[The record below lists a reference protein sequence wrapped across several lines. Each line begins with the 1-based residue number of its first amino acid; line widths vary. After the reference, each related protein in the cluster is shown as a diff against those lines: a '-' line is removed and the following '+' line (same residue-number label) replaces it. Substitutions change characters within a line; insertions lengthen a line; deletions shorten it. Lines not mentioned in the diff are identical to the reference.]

1 MMYQTGTSGPEA
13 ARLEDYLR
21 AVQRHKWVVLA
32 LTALCVAAALLYTTA
47 RTDTYTS
54 TATVLLRP
62 TPGAANTQV
71 LPNLER
77 EREVLASTKTAD
89 EVQAKL
95 TTGAT
100 ATDLLTDLKVQF
112 RPDSDVMQV
121 SFTSTDQ
128 AAAAVTAQAFADVY
142 VAQRE
147 NAAIAYY
154 QTTITTSTEQK
165 NAATKQQGELS
176 TQIDN
181 LQNERAKANGNA
193 QAIATIDTQLNDLR
207 SQLSTLGTTAR
218 NLDNLI
224 GDAQRTLAT
233 RSPAAE
239 VLRQASPAGGPD
251 GLPSLLLLIGGLLG
265 GLLMGVV
272 TAFLLERLDTTAR
285 DSEDVALALGATVM
299 GNVPTLGM
307 GNRGGTGSLIMLTT
321 GGSARIGAA
330 REAFR
335 RLRSST
341 QFLNS
346 SSGVSSIIVTSAN
359 PAEGKSLTSSNLAIA
374 LAQNGSRC
382 VLVSADL
389 RRPTLEKLFGME
401 GPRPGLSEYL
411 AHAAELNAEKV
422 PGIDNLWLIRS
433 GAPPNNPGELLNSDR
448 FEQMVKE
455 LEREDVEYI
464 VIDTPPVLSTADAL
478 SAARYVDGV
487 IVVVDTERT
496 ETSDLLQVR
505 ADLERTGAK
514 LLGAVMNR
522 QKYERGKLL
531 QRDRYAYTR
540 V

>member
-32 LTALCVAAALLYTTA
+32 LTALGVAAALLYTTA
-47 RTDTYTS
+47 KTDTYTS

-62 TPGAANTQV
+62 TPGANDSLV

-77 EREVLASTKTAD
+77 EREVLASNPT
-89 EVQAKL
+89 
-95 TTGAT
+95 AT
-100 ATDLLTDLKVQF
+100 AVKTQLGTAATETELLKDLKVEF

-121 SFTSTDQ
+121 SFTSTDK
-128 AAAAVTAQAFADVY
+128 AAAAATAEAFAQTYVTNREAAAKGFYDKTIESAQA
-142 VAQRE
+142 E
-147 NAAIAYY
+147 K
-154 QTTITTSTEQK
+154 TGLIT
-165 NAATKQQGELS
+165 QQGDLS
-176 TQIDN
+176 NQIKALETQ
-181 LQNERAKANGNA
+181 RAKATPE
-193 QAIATIDTQLNDLR
+193 AIPDIEANLASLR
-207 SQLSTLGTTAR
+207 SQQSSVGGRVQQLDTA
-218 NLDNLI
+218 I
-224 GDAQRTLAT
+224 GNANRAIAT

-239 VLRQASPAGGPD
+239 VLRQASPASGPD

-265 GLLMGVV
+265 GLLVGVV

-496 ETSDLLQVR
+496 ATSDLLQVR

>member
-1 MMYQTGTSGPEA
+1 M
-13 ARLEDYLR
+13 
-21 AVQRHKWVVLA
+21 LA
-32 LTALCVAAALLYTTA
+32 LTALGVAAALLYTTA
-47 RTDTYTS
+47 RTDAYTS

-62 TPGAANTQV
+62 TPGANDTLV

-77 EREVLASTKTAD
+77 EREVLASNQTAETVKSQLATPATAD
-89 EVQAKL
+89 ELLKNL
-95 TTGAT
+95 T
-100 ATDLLTDLKVQF
+100 VEF

-121 SFTSTDQ
+121 SFTSTDRAV
-128 AAAAVTAQAFADVY
+128 AAATAEAFAQNYVTKREADAVGYYNKSIESAQA
-142 VAQRE
+142 E
-147 NAAIAYY
+147 K
-154 QTTITTSTEQK
+154 TGLLT
-165 NAATKQQGELS
+165 QQGDLS
-176 TQIDN
+176 NQIKA
-181 LQNERAKANGNA
+181 LEAQRAKAA
-193 QAIATIDTQLNDLR
+193 AEAIPDIDANLASLR
-207 SQLSTLGTTAR
+207 SQQSSVGGRLQQ
-218 NLDNLI
+218 LDSAI
-224 GDAQRTLAT
+224 GNANRAIAT

-239 VLRQASPAGGPD
+239 VLRQASPAAGPD
-251 GLPSLLLLIGGLLG
+251 GLPSSLLLLGGLLG
-265 GLLMGVV
+265 GLLVGVV

-307 GNRGGTGSLIMLTT
+307 GNRSGTGSLIMLTT

-433 GAPPNNPGELLNSDR
+433 GAPPNNPGELLN
-448 FEQMVKE
+448 
-455 LEREDVEYI
+455 
-464 VIDTPPVLSTADAL
+464 
-478 SAARYVDGV
+478 
-487 IVVVDTERT
+487 
-496 ETSDLLQVR
+496 
-505 ADLERTGAK
+505 
-514 LLGAVMNR
+514 
-522 QKYERGKLL
+522 
-531 QRDRYAYTR
+531 
-540 V
+540 

>member
-1 MMYQTGTSGPEA
+1 MMYQTGTTGPEA

-32 LTALCVAAALLYTTA
+32 LTALGVAAALLYTTA
-47 RTDTYTS
+47 KTDTYTS

-62 TPGAANTQV
+62 TPGAANTLV

-77 EREVLASTKTAD
+77 EREVLASNPTAD
-89 EVQAKL
+89 QVKNQLA
-95 TTGAT
+95 TVAT
-100 ATDLLTDLKVQF
+100 ASELLEDLKVEF

-121 SFTSTDQ
+121 SFTSTDK
-128 AAAAVTAQAFADVY
+128 AAAAATAEAFAQTY
-142 VAQRE
+142 VTKRE
-147 NAAIAYY
+147 TDAASYY
-154 QTTITTSTEQK
+154 SKTIESAKAEQAGLETRRGDLT
-165 NAATKQQGELS
+165 N
-176 TQIDN
+176 QINQLEAD
-181 LQNERAKANGNA
+181 RAKANGNA
-193 QAIATIDTQLNDLR
+193 QAIDDIDAKLNGLRAQQGTVGSRIQQLDTI
-207 SQLSTLGTTAR
+207 
-218 NLDNLI
+218 I
-224 GDAQRTLAT
+224 GDNQRTLDT

-239 VLRQASPAGGPD
+239 VLRQATPANGPD
-251 GLPSLLLLIGGLLG
+251 GLPGLLLLIGGLLG
-265 GLLMGVV
+265 GLLVGVV

-496 ETSDLLQVR
+496 ATSDLLQVR

>member
-21 AVQRHKWVVLA
+21 AVQRHKWVVMA
-32 LTALCVAAALLYTTA
+32 LTALGLAAALLYTTA

-71 LPNLER
+71 LPNLEK
-77 EREVLASTKTAD
+77 EREVLASTRTA
-89 EVQAKL
+89 EAVQAQLVTAATPTELLKKL
-95 TTGAT
+95 
-100 ATDLLTDLKVQF
+100 DVEF

-128 AAAAVTAQAFADVY
+128 AAAAVTAQAFADIY
-142 VAQRE
+142 VTQRE
-147 NAAIAYY
+147 NSATAFY

-165 NAATKQQGELS
+165 DAATKAQGELS

-218 NLDNLI
+218 NLDNVI

-239 VLRQASPAGGPD
+239 VLRQASPADGPD
-251 GLPSLLLLIGGLLG
+251 GLPSLLLLLGGLLG
-265 GLLMGVV
+265 GLLAGVV